1 MARRPTPRPRGRG
14 NAAAQSAYERRIA
27 AYQAAHPGAT
37 RAEARGHAPKVVR
50 GRVVKEHVERR
61 ERERRESD
69 TTTGQRGVIRKW
81 VREQAR
87 RNGARPHQV
96 ESMIA
101 HMIERVAQRGAAGYE
116 AFKAMAAELR
126 RLHRTRSHQGKV
138 VILAGRAANLAIM
151 EEFATEWDIDL
162 EWLFYG

>member
-14 NAAAQSAYERRIA
+14 NASAQSAYERRIA
-27 AYQAAHPGAT
+27 DYQAKHPGAS
-37 RAEARGHAPKVVR
+37 RQEARGHKAR
-50 GRVVKEHVERR
+50 EHVERR

-87 RNGARPHQV
+87 KNGAKPHQV

-101 HMIERVAQRGAAGYE
+101 HMIGRIAQRGAAGYE

-126 RLHRTRSHQGKV
+126 RMHRTRTHQGKV

-151 EEFATEWDIDL
+151 EDFAQEWDIDL

>member
-1 MARRPTPRPRGRG
+1 MARRPNPRPRGRG

-27 AYQAAHPGAT
+27 NAIAKAAAEGRPIT
-37 RAEARGHAPKVVR
+37 RQEARGHKAR
-50 GRVVKEHVERR
+50 EHVERR

-87 RNGARPHQV
+87 KNGAKPHQV

-101 HMIERVAQRGAAGYE
+101 HMIGRIAQRGAAGYE
-116 AFKAMAAELR
+116 AFKVMAAELR
-126 RLHRTRSHQGKV
+126 RMHRTRTHQGKV

-151 EEFATEWDIDL
+151 EDFAQEWDIDL